1 MGLDGVQS
9 MFASAGNCGSRW
21 HYGGDRTRALG
32 GGRGNGY
39 PTVLEYLLGSV
50 DSFSK

>member
-1 MGLDGVQS
+1 MVSDQHLRVLVIVGQ
-9 MFASAGNCGSRW
+9 
-21 HYGGDRTRALG
+21 GGITVVIERERLG
-32 GGRGNGY
+32 GGNGY

>member
-1 MGLDGVQS
+1 MGLDGVQL

-21 HYGGDRTRALG
+21 HYSGDRMRALRG
-32 GGRGNGY
+32 GNGY

>member
-1 MGLDGVQS
+1 VVIERERSG
-9 MFASAGNCGSRW
+9 
-21 HYGGDRTRALG
+21 
-32 GGRGNGY
+32 GNGY